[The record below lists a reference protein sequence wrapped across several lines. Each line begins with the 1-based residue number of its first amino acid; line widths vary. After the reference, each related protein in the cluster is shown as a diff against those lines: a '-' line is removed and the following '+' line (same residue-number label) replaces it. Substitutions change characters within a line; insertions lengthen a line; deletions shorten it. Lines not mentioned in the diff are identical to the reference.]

1 VSALIPVLLYHSVS
15 DDSPPTWGAVPPALF
30 AAHLDVI
37 RASGRATT
45 TITELAD
52 GLRGRGA
59 LPERPLAITFDD
71 GYADTYEAVQLLSGH
86 GLSATVYMTSGQV
99 GMTGRLSGAQLSE
112 LSASGAVEVGSH
124 GVTHRALDELSGD
137 EVAAEV
143 AASKAKLE
151 QLIPKRVDS
160 FSYPHG
166 AHDRAVRAA
175 VIAAGYR
182 SAAAVKNAVSHRRD
196 DPFAIAR
203 LTVTANTTP
212 ARLAEAL
219 EGRSVPVAWRR
230 DRLRTRAY
238 RTLRSHRRRLLRAHA
253 RD

>member
-1 VSALIPVLLYHSVS
+1 
-15 DDSPPTWGAVPPALF
+15 
-30 AAHLDVI
+30 
-37 RASGRATT
+37 
-45 TITELAD
+45 
-52 GLRGRGA
+52 
-59 LPERPLAITFDD
+59 
-71 GYADTYEAVQLLSGH
+71 
-86 GLSATVYMTSGQV
+86 
-99 GMTGRLSGAQLSE
+99 LSGAQLSE

-151 QLIPKRVDS
+151 QLIPTRVDS

-166 AHDRAVRAA
+166 ALDRAVRTA

-230 DRLRTRAY
+230 DRIRTRAY
-238 RTLRSHRRRLLRAHA
+238 RALRSHRRRLLGAHA